1 MSGELELLKWIHARL
16 GKRSGRIAV
25 DSGDDAAVLKF
36 GRERILFKVDS
47 VLEGVHF
54 RRNDPPEWVGHKALA
69 RPLSDIAA
77 MGGVPVGALAAL
89 MMPRSMPMARAKLIY
104 RGMEKLGVPVV
115 GGDISTHPGKLAIS
129 VSVLGD
135 MRGAR
140 PVLRSGAKPGDVLM
154 VTGPLGGS
162 IRGKHLKF
170 EPRLEEGRIFA
181 TRLRVHAMIDI
192 SDGFA
197 RDLGHLCEAS
207 GVGATLF
214 GPAIPTM
221 TGSSIK
227 GALYDGEDYEL
238 IIAAP
243 PATAAMIDREG
254 LGISVGMVRSGRGI
268 RMYDND
274 GLVAVIG
281 PHGYE
286 HKLG

>member
-1 MSGELELLKWIHARL
+1 MNGELKLLKWIHARL
-16 GKRSGRIAV
+16 GRRRGAIVV
-25 DSGDDAAVLKF
+25 DSGDDAAVLRF

-47 VLEGVHF
+47 VVEGVHF
-54 RRNDPPEWVGHKALA
+54 RRGDPPEWVGHKALA

-77 MGGVPVGALAAL
+77 MGGVPVAALAAL
-89 MMPRSMPMARAKLIY
+89 MMPRSMPMSRAKQIY

-115 GGDISTHPGKLAIS
+115 GGDISTHPGRLAIS

-135 MRGAR
+135 MSGAR
-140 PVLRSGAKPGDVLM
+140 PVLRSGARPGDVLL

-170 EPRLEEGRIFA
+170 EPRLEEGRLFA

-207 GVGATLF
+207 GVGAALTAFPISVGSTLR
-214 GPAIPTM
+214 
-221 TGSSIK
+221 

-238 IIAAP
+238 LVAAP
-243 PATAAMIDREG
+243 FPTALRIEREG
-254 LGISVGMVRSGRGI
+254 WAMPVGDVCARKGI
-268 RMYDND
+268 RLFLPD
-274 GLVAVIG
+274 GIVRDIN
-281 PHGYE
+281 PRGYE
-286 HKLG
+286 HQIR

>member
-1 MSGELELLKWIHARL
+1 MNGELELLKWIHARL
-16 GKRSGRIAV
+16 GRRRGAIAV
-25 DSGDDAAVLKF
+25 DSGDDAAVLRF

-54 RRNDPPEWVGHKALA
+54 RRDDPPEWVGHKALA

-77 MGGVPVGALAAL
+77 MGGVPVAAIAAL
-89 MMPRSMPMARAKLIY
+89 MMPRSMPMSRAKQIY

-115 GGDISTHPGKLAIS
+115 GGDISTHAGKLAIS

-135 MRGAR
+135 MRGAL
-140 PVLRSGAKPGDVLM
+140 PVLRSGARPGDILM

-170 EPRLEEGRIFA
+170 EPRLEEGRLFA

-197 RDLGHLCEAS
+197 RDLWHMCNAS
-207 GVGATLF
+207 RVGALVDS
-214 GPAIPTM
+214 PPIM
-221 TGSSIK
+221 KGSSIE

-238 IIAAP
+238 LVAAP
-243 PATAAMIDREG
+243 PATARRIEREG
-254 LGISVGMVRSGRGI
+254 WAMPVGLVSSKQGI
-268 RMYDND
+268 RLHTEEGGFREIKLD
-274 GLVAVIG
+274 
-281 PHGYE
+281 GYE
-286 HKLG
+286 HRFG